1 MSRRRVIVDANIAF
15 RALASSR
22 GDLRSRLDSQETTSF
37 IAPRF
42 LFVELFKHK
51 DRLLRATGKSEDE
64 LLDALHARVASLEFT
79 DEAAIPIGTWMEAQ
93 RLCAPTDPKDTP
105 YVALALH
112 HDAQLWSEDLV
123 LKTGLRSRG
132 FDRFFDA

>member
-1 MSRRRVIVDANIAF
+1 MKRVIVDANIAF
-15 RALASSR
+15 RTLASSR
-22 GDLRSRLDSQETTSF
+22 GDLRSRLDSGGDFRF

-51 DRLLRATGKSEDE
+51 DRLLRAMGKSEDE
-64 LLDALHARVASLEFT
+64 LLEALHALVASLDFA
-79 DEAAIPIGTWMEAQ
+79 DEAAIPVGTWMEAH

-112 HDAQLWSEDLV
+112 HDAELWTEDTA
-123 LKTGLRSRG
+123 LKTGLTARG
-132 FDRFFDA
+132 FTRFFER